1 MSNMKNFLKETPISE
16 ITLRRYEKPTSL
28 SGRDLIK
35 KTVLSLGL
43 LQPGDSRDVIVDVL
57 QVMLTEKKEL
67 GSEEIRNLV
76 ISQRKELS
84 LNLNGTASS
93 NVRRQI
99 KRLRDIFI
107 LQKKG
112 NFYSINETVSL
123 AEIFSEKIEPILLQT
138 ILARVKEYMRA
149 VDERYLKKEKDS
161 SQI

>member
-1 MSNMKNFLKETPISE
+1 MKNFLKETPISE

-76 ISQRKELS
+76 VLRRKELFLS
-84 LNLNGTASS
+84 INGTASS

-99 KRLRDIFI
+99 KRLRDIHI
-107 LQKKG
+107 LQKRG
-112 NFYSINETVSL
+112 NFYSINETLSL
-123 AEIFSEKIEPILLQT
+123 TEIFSEKIERILLQT
-138 ILARVKEYMRA
+138 ILARVKEYMNA
-149 VDERYLKKEKDS
+149 VDERYLKNK
-161 SQI
+161 